1 MPVKAYFIGLG
12 GCGLKTMSELSKKFG
27 PQNPND
33 PEYLF
38 TYIDTDGK
46 TRNQINSDQIV
57 IYNQD
62 FINLGDTN
70 PYQVY
75 RNNLGGKT
83 PASIRLREWMIEQ
96 GKGNGFTLNNIPLSE
111 GAGAERMVG
120 RVAMWYKYHA
130 IETEL
135 TRKIARFQDNAFQS
149 SNNSGNVVGDKSDKG
164 DKTNQT
170 VDINIWVF
178 ASSCGGTGS
187 SLTLDTLYLIN
198 RIANEKS
205 QGDPNLKLV
214 LFMPEP
220 FIEANVGNVRYKLNA
235 FSYMWEL
242 NAFRLDMKDG
252 KDERFNKFSV
262 IPDDRKAGKWE
273 LYRYI
278 LPVDVETNFNTKIPL
293 NSLYPTVAEMV
304 YYLNKGNVSNSMIS
318 NLCNDLHA
326 IDGVTTHS
334 ETPFAWTQSLIACGY
349 HVIKKANQEFEEY
362 IKTRGIYEVL
372 KYGLLGEDLPEDSA
386 ERNKAKKAFGVE
398 YILSHL
404 LDLESEDC
412 RATEGSLQSILEG
425 RYAEVRRPSADGF
438 DKIKANGFM
447 KQVESVEEEFTAI
460 KDEVLANLKNSINQ
474 GISKSIREHG
484 LRYTW
489 STLNLVDDFY
499 LEPLCKDVL
508 LLAKCDNEE
517 LVNRKRT
524 ECLRF
529 LSEGISKKNT
539 PAVLKLLEEYRDAL
553 KQYNCLK
560 LSIELITQLTE
571 YPQGYLELIRKGKGE
586 ITGLRQII
594 DKTAE
599 LYGVWEDA
607 YHSLAKKFR
616 DTENDALT
624 IYLPNLRDIATGNNM
639 DWSVDNLFDRL
650 YCDTV
655 LDHTADYA
663 GSYDDDKRLPVRK
676 NEGMNNLS
684 NYIEA
689 IDASSKVFIE
699 LALSDVF
706 EFKKV
711 FDKRIITPL
720 INAILKVT
728 KKEGTLARA
737 WLEKTLEESLNDPDM
752 LPAGQTKEVF
762 LSKLSSR
769 DRIPVLYPTASG
781 TTLPTILRYVY
792 AGASKQLA
800 EQLGYV
806 EGDNNSQFVQDNDML
821 DRFLIFKM
829 PMGLDFFS
837 YKYFMDIQTQYYK
850 LHKEIRNGE
859 YGCHIHKEFA
869 RLNLDESVAILDTS
883 KAQIYLH
890 YFFKALYFQNVINLL
905 KARKPDIYKQIFGSY
920 SITDIIGGNNS
931 SHESYENDLIDLSA
945 FTDDSTNSE
954 EDLVSLED
962 TEVQDDFIRVDID
975 MRNDRVE
982 VELHEIKNVENV
994 IEISSE
1000 SQRFEVKKL
1009 IPCMLFAKELSENDC
1024 LDTLKSVDVLENL
1037 IRSDRS
1043 LEDAVKEV
1051 STDAKKEIMRKG
1063 SKEEPKFAVF
1073 IDAWVRLKKHED
1085 KSLLKL
1091 ISESLSKF

>member
-12 GCGLKTMSELSKKFG
+12 GCGLKTVSELSKKLG
-27 PQNPND
+27 VQNPNE

-38 TYIDTDGK
+38 TYIDTDGN
-46 TRNQINSDQIV
+46 TRNQINSEEIV

-75 RNNLGGKT
+75 RNNLGSKT
-83 PASIRLREWMIEQ
+83 PASVRLREWMIEQ
-96 GKGNGFTLNNIPLSE
+96 GKGYGFTLNNIPLSE

-130 IETEL
+130 IEEEL
-135 TRKIARFQDNAFQS
+135 TRKIVRFQDNVSQS
-149 SNNSGNVVGDKSDKG
+149 SNRDANGMKEKSDSRDKSG
-164 DKTNQT
+164 QT
-170 VDINIWVF
+170 VDINIWLF

-198 RIANEKS
+198 RISNEKA

-220 FIEANVGNVRYKLNA
+220 FIEANVGNVRYKLNS

-242 NAFRLDMKDG
+242 NAFRLDMRDG
-252 KDERFNKFSV
+252 KNERFNKFSV
-262 IPDDRKAGKWE
+262 VPDDRKATTWE

-293 NSLYPTVAEMV
+293 NSLYSTVAEMV
-304 YYLNKGNVSNSMIS
+304 YYLNKGNVSNSMVS

-326 IDGVTTHS
+326 ITGVTVHS
-334 ETPFAWTQSLIACGY
+334 DTPFAWTRSLIACGY

-362 IKTRGIYEVL
+362 IETRGIYEVL
-372 KYGLLGEDLPEDSA
+372 KYGLLGDDLPEDSA
-386 ERNKAKKAFGVE
+386 ERNKAKKSFAVE

-404 LDLESEDC
+404 LDLESEGC
-412 RATEGSLQSILEG
+412 RAVEDSLQSVLEE
-425 RYAEVRRPSADGF
+425 RYSEIRRPAADGF

-447 KQVESVEEEFTAI
+447 KQVESVEEEFTTI
-460 KDEVLANLKNSINQ
+460 KEEILTNLKNSIND
-474 GISKSIREHG
+474 GISKTIRENG

-489 STLNLVDDFY
+489 SVLNLVDDFY

-508 LLAKCDNEE
+508 TLAKCDSEE
-517 LVNRKRT
+517 LVNRKRM
-524 ECLRF
+524 ECQRF
-529 LSEGISKKNT
+529 LAEGITKKNA

-553 KQYNCLK
+553 KEYNCLK
-560 LSIELITQLTE
+560 LSVELIMQLTE
-571 YPQGYLELIRKGKGE
+571 YPEGYLELIRKGKGE

-599 LYGVWEDA
+599 LFGVWEDA
-607 YHSLAKKFR
+607 YHSLAKRFR

-624 IYLPNLRDIATGNNM
+624 VYLPNLGDIATGNNV
-639 DWSVDNLFDRL
+639 DWSTGNLFDRL

-655 LDHTADYA
+655 LEHTAVREFDYE
-663 GSYDDDKRLPVRK
+663 DDKHLPVRK
-676 NEGMNNLS
+676 NEGMNNLAA
-684 NYIEA
+684 YIEA

-711 FDKRIITPL
+711 FEKKIINPL
-720 INAILKVT
+720 KSAILKVT
-728 KKEGTLARA
+728 KRDGTLAKA
-737 WLEKTLEESLNDPDM
+737 WLDKTLEESLNDSDM
-752 LPAGQTKEVF
+752 LPAGQSKEVF

-781 TTLPTILRYVY
+781 TTLPTMVRYMY
-792 AGASKQLA
+792 AGASKELA

-806 EGDNNSQFVQDNDML
+806 EGDNNTQFVQDNAML

-829 PMGLDFFS
+829 PIGLDFFS
-837 YKYFMDIQTQYYK
+837 YKYFLDIQAQYYK
-850 LHKEIRNGE
+850 MRKEIKNGE

-869 RLNLDESVAILDTS
+869 RLNLDEAVAVLDIS
-883 KAQIYLH
+883 KAQVYLH

-905 KARKPDIYKQIFGSY
+905 KVKKTDIYKQIFGIY
-920 SITDIIGGNNS
+920 SIADVIGGNELAHE
-931 SHESYENDLIDLSA
+931 SHEDDLIDLSA
-945 FTDDSTNSE
+945 FTDDSMTTE
-954 EDLVSLED
+954 EDLVSLGN
-962 TEVQDDFIRVDID
+962 TEIQDNFIRVDID
-975 MRNDRVE
+975 TRNNRVE
-982 VELHEIKNVENV
+982 IDLHEVQNKDNV
-994 IEISSE
+994 IKISNE
-1000 SQRFEVKKL
+1000 GQRFEIKKV
-1009 IPCMLFAKELSENDC
+1009 IPCMSFTKELAENDC
-1024 LDTLKSVDVLENL
+1024 LDMLKSVDVLEML
-1037 IRSDRS
+1037 IRSERS

-1051 STDAKKEIMRKG
+1051 SVDAKKEIMRKG
-1063 SKEEPKFAVF
+1063 SKEGPKFAVF
-1073 IDAWVRLKKHED
+1073 LEAWVKLKKHEEQP
-1085 KSLLKL
+1085 LLRL